1 MSPKHDTTVL
11 IGGERFTLA
20 GDEGEEYIQR
30 VALYINN
37 KLDEMRKSENARQ
50 LNSRLISVLLDINIA
65 DDYFK
70 AKAHSDSLETA
81 LQDKIKRIEDLEK
94 ENLRI
99 QVAMDDMV
107 LEKAGLTTQMETLTA
122 QMETLKQDAHRCKA
136 ELDEYIEAF
145 DSK

>member
-1 MSPKHDTTVL
+1 MSLKHDTTVL

-70 AKAHSDSLETA
+70 AKAHGDSLETA
-81 LQDKIKRIEDLEK
+81 LADKIKRIEDLEQ
-94 ENLRI
+94 ENLRM

-107 LEKAGLTTQMETLTA
+107 LEKARLTA
-122 QMETLKQDAHRCKA
+122 QMEVLKKDADKCKA